1 MLLKTKIT
9 YRRFSIRDAVGSVTD
24 EEHGT
29 WYAFNERTISQ
40 GNLRTSVYYASI
52 CVIDVLFCIHVPK
65 RGTGRTYRKFS
76 SLNQ

>member
-1 MLLKTKIT
+1 MLLTTKIT
-9 YRRFSIRDAVGSVTD
+9 YRRFSIRDTVGSVTD
-24 EEHGT
+24 EERGT

-40 GNLRTSVYYASI
+40 GNLCTSVYYASI
-52 CVIDVLFCIHVPK
+52 YVIDVLLCIHVPK